1 MIGNKIANKIIEMSP
16 ENTLEA
22 VESEIEISKER
33 HIYPEE

>member
-1 MIGNKIANKIIEMSP
+1 MLP

-33 HIYPEE
+33 YIYPEEWMEIIDKLRLI